1 MAEELLEETGQLSE
15 IPENLRYY
23 FDYEKY
29 ARDIRLGGDMCESNG
44 HFFWSA

>member
-1 MAEELLEETGQLSE
+1 MAEELLEETGGLDQ

-29 ARDIRLGGDMCESNG
+29 ANDLRLGGDFTEHDG
-44 HFFWSA
+44 YYFWNN